1 MREKL
6 LNSRSKP
13 ARTAPCDDGV
23 RTIQKIY
30 RQFEKVSGGADGG
43 VAGFNG
49 SIRPKCLAQ
58 VLRALGVKDN
68 ELVDFGAGSGRVLIS
83 AVAEGA
89 SRSYGYE
96 LPENKGMKYVFDSMA
111 SAVKDRVKWIGKDI
125 LDLEELN
132 GSPHCV
138 FSFWVGFPL
147 PVQERILQLCTQTAT
162 VKTIAVF
169 KDSKWRHADQGM
181 VFPRLFLASMIFFP
195 CHLQSYLLWI
205 GQSNH
210 ARVHSGLFQ
219 SRSSLACTVPDSAM

>member
-1 MREKL
+1 MREKQ

-83 AVAEGA
+83 AVGEGA

-96 LPENKGMKYVFDSMA
+96 LPENKGMKSVFDSMVIA
-111 SAVKDRVKWIGKDI
+111 SANLAQGRVDWLGKNI
-125 LDLEELN
+125 LDLNELN
-132 GSPHCV
+132 GSPSCA
-138 FSFWVGFPL
+138 FSFWVSLPL
-147 PVQERILQLCTQTAT
+147 PVQEHILWLCTETRSIRS
-162 VKTIAVF
+162 IAVF
-169 KDSKWRHADQGM
+169 KDRKWSHADQG
-181 VFPRLFLASMIFFP
+181 FFFMD
-195 CHLQSYLLWI
+195 L
-205 GQSNH
+205 
-210 ARVHSGLFQ
+210 
-219 SRSSLACTVPDSAM
+219 